1 MKRLFKK
8 GRAGALAA
16 AVLTASALLLTGCHG
31 SRENTDFT
39 VPEAFD
45 AAKQHEI
52 TFWAKND
59 TNKRQMCIRDRILTA
74 PEFMRR
80 MPGSIWSSCAVWTA
94 ITAG

>member
-8 GRAGALAA
+8 GRASALAA

-45 AAKQHEI
+45 TAKQLSLIHI
-52 TFWAKND
+52 
-59 TNKRQMCIRDRILTA
+59 
-74 PEFMRR
+74 
-80 MPGSIWSSCAVWTA
+80 
-94 ITAG
+94 

>member
-52 TFWAKND
+52 TFGRK
-59 TNKRQMCIRDRILTA
+59 TIPIRGRRIFIKRRLRI
-74 PEFMRR
+74 FRS
-80 MPGSIWSSCAVWTA
+80 SIPTSR
-94 ITAG
+94 

>member
-31 SRENTDFT
+31 SRENTDVT

-45 AAKQHEI
+45 AAKPVSYTH
-52 TFWAKND
+52 
-59 TNKRQMCIRDRILTA
+59 LTL
-74 PEFMRR
+74 P
-80 MPGSIWSSCAVWTA
+80 T
-94 ITAG
+94 T